1 MNGPPARAAVAL
13 VILFGSAAC
22 GSLFENKS
30 EPVAVY
36 LLSATLAMP
45 PAAIA
50 ADLQVRRPKVRTGLN
65 SDHIAVLYPDHHLD
79 FYAGARW
86 SGPLDEVVR
95 DLELQAFRAG
105 SGLRSV
111 SEDGSHFGG
120 YWLEVEVVDFQAE
133 TDGASP
139 PTVHVRFL
147 ARIGDSTDGRV
158 LGTFEAAAQQAAAGN
173 RLSAIVEAYNRAAG
187 DALARLVAHSDAL
200 LGAFKTSTGRSP
212 P

>member
-50 ADLQVRRPKVRTGLN
+50 ADLQMRRPKVRTGLN

-120 YWLEVEVVDFQAE
+120 YWIFRPRPTARPHRRCTCDFWRA
-133 TDGASP
+133 
-139 PTVHVRFL
+139 
-147 ARIGDSTDGRV
+147 
-158 LGTFEAAAQQAAAGN
+158 
-173 RLSAIVEAYNRAAG
+173 SAIPRTAACSG
-187 DALARLVAHSDAL
+187 LS
-200 LGAFKTSTGRSP
+200 KPPRSRP
-212 P
+212 PPATA